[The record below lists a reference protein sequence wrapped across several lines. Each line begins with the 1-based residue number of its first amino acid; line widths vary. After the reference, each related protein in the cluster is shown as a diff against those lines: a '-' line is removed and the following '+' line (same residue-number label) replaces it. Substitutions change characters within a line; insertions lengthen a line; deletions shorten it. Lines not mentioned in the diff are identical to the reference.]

1 MNSNSFIENKK
12 IIISLFKEKKF
23 TKVIKLGK
31 KLLKK
36 DSKDFDLL
44 YILGLSSINLQNYI
58 EAENFFKKILVF
70 KKTDEI
76 FYIYGNIN
84 SKLKNYK
91 SAINSFNEA
100 IRLNPKF
107 SEAYNSLGN
116 VKKFINHIDDAIKN
130 YKKAI
135 SIKKNNIIAQ
145 FNLAVILREQRKY
158 FESKVVYEN
167 ILELDSSNLTA
178 KHDLGAIN
186 TILGNFKSARKYYI
200 DVLKEDNK
208 NFKSFKNYIEITKIE
223 EKDEIFLKLE
233 KVSTDNITDKQ
244 KVDIYYSLSKGYF
257 DLNKNKL
264 GFEYLEKAK
273 NIKKQNSN
281 FSIKSENK
289 IFKNLKNYFENNY
302 LKEIKHSTK
311 INKTPIFIVGMPRSG
326 TTLIERILSSH
337 SKIYGAGELIFL
349 PQIVDKNYLKNNKN
363 FDETISKI
371 RSQYSEQIVKLSN
384 NNYIIDKLPLNFKWI
399 GFIIKAFPEAKIIHL
414 ERNAMAV
421 CWSNYKINF
430 RDSGMEI
437 ALSQKDIA
445 EYYTLYDDLMKFWY
459 EKFNAKI
466 ININY
471 EKFVLNYEKEA
482 KNLIDK
488 LSLNWEENLKNYNK
502 NNDQPVET
510 SSLHQ
515 VRGKII
521 KNTSEQWKIYKN
533 FLTEM
538 QDTLKVNKI
547 NF

>member
-1 MNSNSFIENKK
+1 
-12 IIISLFKEKKF
+12 
-23 TKVIKLGK
+23 
-31 KLLKK
+31 
-36 DSKDFDLL
+36 
-44 YILGLSSINLQNYI
+44 
-58 EAENFFKKILVF
+58 
-70 KKTDEI
+70 
-76 FYIYGNIN
+76 
-84 SKLKNYK
+84 
-91 SAINSFNEA
+91 
-100 IRLNPKF
+100 
-107 SEAYNSLGN
+107 
-116 VKKFINHIDDAIKN
+116 
-130 YKKAI
+130 
-135 SIKKNNIIAQ
+135 
-145 FNLAVILREQRKY
+145 
-158 FESKVVYEN
+158 
-167 ILELDSSNLTA
+167 
-178 KHDLGAIN
+178 
-186 TILGNFKSARKYYI
+186 
-200 DVLKEDNK
+200 
-208 NFKSFKNYIEITKIE
+208 
-223 EKDEIFLKLE
+223 
-233 KVSTDNITDKQ
+233 
-244 KVDIYYSLSKGYF
+244 
-257 DLNKNKL
+257 
-264 GFEYLEKAK
+264 
-273 NIKKQNSN
+273 
-281 FSIKSENK
+281 
-289 IFKNLKNYFENNY
+289 
-302 LKEIKHSTK
+302 
-311 INKTPIFIVGMPRSG
+311 MPRSG

-349 PQIVDKNYLKNNKN
+349 PQIVDKNYLKDNKN

-384 NNYIIDKLPLNFKWI
+384 NKYIIDKLPLNFKWI

-430 RDSGMEI
+430 RDSGMDI

-510 SSLHQ
+510 ASLHQ

>member
-36 DSKDFDLL
+36 DTKDFDLL

-302 LKEIKHSTK
+302 LKEIKHPTK

-471 EKFVLNYEKEA
+471 EKFVSNYEKEA

-547 NF
+547 HF